1 MLAFLLKPMR
11 TVPPPVVLLAAPHAL
26 ARSMAHALLQA
37 RQAHGMQAGDWQ
49 CLAPQPGDARPG
61 QAQPGQAWPDGALV
75 YLLGRDWRE
84 RSGSPAA
91 DDALA
96 RQLSD
101 WRQRLHAQGQ
111 AYVVLYGTPAAQW
124 QQLADSLKSIAADAD
139 WSWISAQNPWRP
151 SARMQR
157 PGCEQCSDPDC
168 ERRLFES
175 LPLSRSAPSP

>member
-1 MLAFLLKPMR
+1 MLAFLLKPMHV
-11 TVPPPVVLLAAPHAL
+11 TLPAVVLLAAPHAL

-37 RQAHGMQAGDWQ
+37 RQAHGAQARDWQ
-49 CLAPQPGDARPG
+49 CLAPQPGDA
-61 QAQPGQAWPDGALV
+61 WPAGALV
-75 YLLGRDWRE
+75 YLLGQDWRE
-84 RSGSPAA
+84 SSENPAA
-91 DDALA
+91 GEALA

-101 WRQRLHAQGQ
+101 WRRQLHAQGQ

-124 QQLADSLKSIAADAD
+124 QQLADSLKSMAPDAD
-139 WSWISAQNPWRP
+139 WAWISAQNPWKP
-151 SARMQR
+151 STRMRR